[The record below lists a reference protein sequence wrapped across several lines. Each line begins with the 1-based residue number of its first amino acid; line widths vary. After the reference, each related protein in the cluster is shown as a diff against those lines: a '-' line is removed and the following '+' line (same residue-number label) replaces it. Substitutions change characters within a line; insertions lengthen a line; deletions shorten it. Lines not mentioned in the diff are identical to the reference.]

1 MKLIATYRL
10 LTLLLIAVWGL
21 HFAYPVYYA
30 VVAGNIHTT
39 QQATI
44 ETEPEVL
51 TQIVISATDFKE
63 QYNTSTKELYY
74 MGKMYDVAQTEA
86 QGGNV
91 LCTVLT
97 DEQETRLNQ
106 QLDNEVQHSTL
117 HKSLKQCVSWV
128 PVLQFATP
136 IYNILPPHFYRNSP
150 HTAAPDNAMVA
161 MGFRRKIPRPPCA

>member
-39 QQATI
+39 QQAAI
-44 ETEPEVL
+44 EAEPEAL
-51 TQIVISATDFKE
+51 TRIILSAADFKE

-74 MGKMYDVAQTEA
+74 KGKMYDVAQTEA

-91 LCTVLT
+91 RCTVLV

-106 QLDNEVQHSTL
+106 QLDNEVQHSTM

-136 IYNILPPHFYRNSP
+136 VYNTTIPHFNSRTN
-150 HTAAPDNAMVA
+150 HTTAPCSAMLA
-161 MGFRRKIPRPPCA
+161 MGFKRKIPRPPCA